1 MGRFDEL
8 IQQQLR
14 LADQMIHTR
23 EEIQR
28 LERDRSV
35 CCDDEKALI
44 LQSKEK
50 LSRMEDDF
58 ERLISDVISS
68 FEKTP
73 V

>member
-1 MGRFDEL
+1 MDRFDEL

-28 LERDRSV
+28 LEGQV
-35 CCDDEKALI
+35 CCDDEKAMV
-44 LQSKEK
+44 LQSKVK
-50 LSRMEDDF
+50 LAEMEDDF

-73 V
+73 I

>member
-1 MGRFDEL
+1 MDRFDEL

-14 LADQMIHTR
+14 LADEMIHTR

-28 LERDRSV
+28 LECQV
-35 CCDDEKALI
+35 CCDDEKAI
-44 LQSKEK
+44 VLQSKEK
-50 LSRMEDDF
+50 LARMEDDF

-73 V
+73 I